1 LSVRVIAALPVPAH
15 PRHSPPGALPGTTD
29 EGDAGMF
36 EPSDMAKMAGQMAR
50 QWVNANLFPALPKL
64 ESGELLPYDLMRDMA
79 QKFGIR
85 DMAKMA
91 LEKKVKKMRESGG
104 NEGAKGGGLAA
115 LMADGSADAMDPMIG
130 TMIAKEMCRASPGF
144 SMSYGVSVALAGGAI
159 ISRGTAD
166 QIEKYGIP
174 LATVDKIGSWC
185 LTEPGAGSDAFG
197 SMRTT
202 AKPDGD
208 DYILTGQKAFIT
220 NGPCADIF
228 VVYAKVDRGQPKA
241 DQQVN
246 AFILEKGMKGF
257 AQGKPM
263 KKMGMRD
270 SPTGELFF
278 DEVRVPK
285 AQLLGG
291 VEKTAEGR
299 KDTKESLGTER
310 SGIPGMA
317 WGIIEECLE
326 RSVKYVNERRQFGR
340 AIGEFQAV
348 QLDIADMYVKLKN
361 VENICYRLA
370 WMQKKGIQDAAFVNA
385 SKAYCSQACVDVSLR
400 AIQLHGGYG
409 YMEEYHIEKLAR
421 DSKLLE
427 LGAGTTHINYL
438 SAARVLLE
446 QAG

>member
-1 LSVRVIAALPVPAH
+1 
-15 PRHSPPGALPGTTD
+15 
-29 EGDAGMF
+29 MF
-36 EPSDMAKMAGQMAR
+36 EPGEMAKMTAQMTR

-64 ESGELLPYDLMRDMA
+64 ESGELLPYDLMRDMVT
-79 QKFGIR
+79 KFGMR
-85 DMAKMA
+85 DMARMA
-91 LEKKVKKMRESGG
+91 LAKKVRKMREGG
-104 NEGAKGGGLAA
+104 GGGKGGLAA
-115 LMADGSADAMDPMIG
+115 LMDEAGGGDGGGMDPMIG
-130 TMIAKEMCRASPGF
+130 TMISKELCRASPGF
-144 SMSYGVSVALAGGAI
+144 AMSWGVSVALAGGAI
-159 ISRGTAD
+159 ISKGTAD
-166 QIEKYGIP
+166 QVEQYGIP
-174 LATVDKIGSWC
+174 LATLDKVGSWC

-208 DYILTGQKAFIT
+208 DYVLNGQKTFIT

-228 VVYAKVDRGQPKA
+228 VVYAKVDRGQPRA
-241 DQQVN
+241 EQQVN
-246 AFILEKGMKGF
+246 AFILEKGMPGF

-270 SPTGELFF
+270 SPTCELFF
-278 DEVRVPK
+278 DDVRVPK

-317 WGIIEECLE
+317 WGIIEECLD
-326 RSVKYVNERRQFGR
+326 RSVKYVNERQQFGR

-370 WMQKKGIQDAAFVNA
+370 WMQKKGIQDPAFINA

-438 SAARVLLE
+438 SAARSLLE
-446 QAG
+446 NAG

>member
-1 LSVRVIAALPVPAH
+1 
-15 PRHSPPGALPGTTD
+15 
-29 EGDAGMF
+29 MF
-36 EPSDMAKMAGQMAR
+36 EPSDMARMAGQMAK
-50 QWVNANLFPALPKL
+50 QWVDAKLFPALPKL
-64 ESGELLPYDLMRDMA
+64 ESGEMLPYDLMRDMA
-79 QKFGIR
+79 KSFGIS

-91 LEKKVKKMRESGG
+91 LQKKVKKMREGG
-104 NEGAKGGGLAA
+104 AEGVKGAGLAA
-115 LMADGSADAMDPMIG
+115 LMADAGGEAGGMDPMIG
-130 TMIAKEMCRASPGF
+130 MMIAKEMCRASPGF
-144 SMSYGVSVALAGGAI
+144 SMGWGVSVALAGGAI
-159 ISRGTAD
+159 IGKGTAD

-208 DYILTGQKAFIT
+208 DYILKGQKTFIT
-220 NGPCADIF
+220 NGPYADYY
-228 VVYAKVDRGQPKA
+228 VVYAKVDRGQPREQMA
-241 DQQVN
+241 VN
-246 AFILEKGMKGF
+246 AFILERGMPGF
-257 AQGKPM
+257 SQGKPM

-285 AQLLGG
+285 SQLLGG
-291 VEKTAEGR
+291 VEKGSEGR
-299 KDTKESLGTER
+299 SDTKESLGTER
-310 SGIPGMA
+310 SGLPAMA

-326 RSVKYVNERRQFGR
+326 RSVKYVNERQQFGR
-340 AIGEFQAV
+340 PIGEFQAV
-348 QLDIADMYVKLKN
+348 QLDIADMYMKLKN

-370 WMQKKGIQDAAFVNA
+370 WMQKKGIADVAFVNA
-385 SKAYCSQACVDVSLR
+385 SKAYCSQACVDASLR

-438 SAARVLLE
+438 SAARAVLG
-446 QAG
+446 AA

>member
-1 LSVRVIAALPVPAH
+1 
-15 PRHSPPGALPGTTD
+15 
-29 EGDAGMF
+29 MF
-36 EPSDMAKMAGQMAR
+36 EPSDMARMAGQMAK
-50 QWVNANLFPALPKL
+50 QWVDAKLFPALPKL
-64 ESGELLPYDLMRDMA
+64 ESGEMLPYDLMRDMA
-79 QKFGIR
+79 KSFGIS

-91 LEKKVKKMRESGG
+91 LQKKVKKMREGG
-104 NEGAKGGGLAA
+104 AEGVKGGGLAA
-115 LMADGSADAMDPMIG
+115 LMADAGGDAGGMDPMIG
-130 TMIAKEMCRASPGF
+130 MMIAKEMCRASPGF
-144 SMSYGVSVALAGGAI
+144 SMGWGVSVALAGGAI
-159 ISRGTAD
+159 IGKGTAD
-166 QIEKYGIP
+166 QVEKYGIP

-208 DYILTGQKAFIT
+208 DYILKGQKTFIT
-220 NGPCADIF
+220 NGPYADYY
-228 VVYAKVDRGQPKA
+228 VVYAKVDRGQPREQMA
-241 DQQVN
+241 VN
-246 AFILEKGMKGF
+246 AFILERGMPGF
-257 AQGKPM
+257 SQGKPM

-270 SPTGELFF
+270 SPTCELFF
-278 DEVRVPK
+278 DDVRVPK

-326 RSVKYVNERRQFGR
+326 RSIKYVNERQQFNR

-370 WMQKKGIQDAAFVNA
+370 WMQKKGIADVAFVNA
-385 SKAYCSQACVDVSLR
+385 SKAYCSQACVDASLR

-438 SAARVLLE
+438 SAARAVLG
-446 QAG
+446 QA

>member
-1 LSVRVIAALPVPAH
+1 
-15 PRHSPPGALPGTTD
+15 
-29 EGDAGMF
+29 MF
-36 EPSDMAKMAGQMAR
+36 EPGDMAKMAGQMAR

-64 ESGELLPYDLMRDMA
+64 EHGEMLPYDLMRDMS

-85 DMAKMA
+85 DLAKAA
-91 LEKKVKKMRESGG
+91 LEKKVKKMREGG
-104 NEGAKGGGLAA
+104 ADTLRGAGLSSLMDDAGGT
-115 LMADGSADAMDPMIG
+115 DGMDPMIG
-130 TMIAKEMCRASPGF
+130 MMIAKELCRASPGF
-144 SMSYGVSVALAGGAI
+144 SMGWGVSVALAGGAI
-159 ISRGTAD
+159 IAKGTAD

-174 LATVDKIGSWC
+174 LATVEKIGSWC

-197 SMRTT
+197 SMRSI

-208 DYILTGQKAFIT
+208 DYILRGQKTFIT
-220 NGPCADIF
+220 NGPYADYF
-228 VVYAKVDRGQPKA
+228 VVYAKVDRGQPREEMA
-241 DQQVN
+241 VN
-246 AFILEKGMKGF
+246 AFILERGMKGF
-257 AQGKPM
+257 EQGKPM

-299 KDTKESLGTER
+299 ADTKESLGTER

-317 WGIIEECLE
+317 WGIIEECLD
-326 RSVKYVNERRQFGR
+326 RSVKYVNERRQFNR
-340 AIGEFQAV
+340 SIGEFQAV
-348 QLDIADMYVKLKN
+348 QLDIADMYMKLKH

-370 WMQKKGIQDAAFVNA
+370 WMQKKNIRDNAFVNA
-385 SKAYCSQACVDVSLR
+385 SKAYCSQACVDVSMR

-438 SAARVLLE
+438 SAARAVLG
-446 QAG
+446 QTG

>member
-1 LSVRVIAALPVPAH
+1 
-15 PRHSPPGALPGTTD
+15 
-29 EGDAGMF
+29 MF
-36 EPSDMAKMAGQMAR
+36 EPSDMAKMAGQMTK
-50 QWVNANLFPALPKL
+50 QWVNAKLFPALPAL
-64 ESGELLPYDLMRDMA
+64 EHGEMLPYDLMREMA
-79 QKFGIR
+79 KTFGIR
-85 DMAKMA
+85 DMAQMA
-91 LEKKVKKMRESGG
+91 LTKKVKKMREAGG
-104 NEGAKGGGLAA
+104 GEGAKGGGLAA
-115 LMADGSADAMDPMIG
+115 LMADGSGDAMDPMIG
-130 TMIAKEMCRASPGF
+130 MMVAKEMCRASPGF

-159 ISRGTAD
+159 ITKGTAD

-174 LATVDKIGSWC
+174 LAMVDKIGSWC

-208 DYILTGQKAFIT
+208 DYILNGQKTFIT
-220 NGPCADIF
+220 NGPYADIF

-299 KDTKESLGTER
+299 ADTKESLGTER

-317 WGIIEECLE
+317 WGIIEECLD
-326 RSVKYVNERRQFGR
+326 RSTKYVNERKQFGR
-340 AIGEFQAV
+340 AIADFQAV

-370 WMQKKGIQDAAFVNA
+370 WMQKNGVNDPAFINA

-438 SAARVLLE
+438 AAAKAVLASA
-446 QAG
+446 